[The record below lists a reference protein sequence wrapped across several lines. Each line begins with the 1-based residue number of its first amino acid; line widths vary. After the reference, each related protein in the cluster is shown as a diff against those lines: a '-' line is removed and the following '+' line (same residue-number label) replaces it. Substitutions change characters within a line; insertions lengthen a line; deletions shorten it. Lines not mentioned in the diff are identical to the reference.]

1 MISRFFVTD
10 GLVAGTSLVGSS
22 YLFST
27 AKKLHDADTQVM
39 WSTRMLQGNYLVSI
53 ILIDAR

>member
-22 YLFST
+22 YLLST
-27 AKKLHDADTQVM
+27 AKKKLHDADTQVM
-39 WSTRMLQGNYLVSI
+39 WSTRMLQGNYLVSNYF
-53 ILIDAR
+53 D